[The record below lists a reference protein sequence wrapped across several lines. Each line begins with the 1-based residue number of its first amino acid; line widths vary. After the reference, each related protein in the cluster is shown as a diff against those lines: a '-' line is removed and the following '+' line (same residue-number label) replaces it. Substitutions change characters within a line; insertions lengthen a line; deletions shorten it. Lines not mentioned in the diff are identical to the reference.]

1 MKKVVNVGIGGRS
14 FILEEDAYF
23 RLDQYLELFRQRTQM
38 GYLTREVMEDL
49 ECRIAEIFTETLSSR
64 EEVVNLALVERVIAQ
79 LGMPDGEGAS
89 GSEFKYNEPYAGQ
102 KINKKLYRDSDNK
115 LVGGVCSGF
124 SCYFDVDVTVLRV
137 LFLAALILGG
147 FGFWIY
153 IVVWFVA
160 PMAKT
165 ASQKCEM
172 RGLPINAENLRR
184 FSNSK

>member
-14 FILEEDAYF
+14 FILEEDAYY

-49 ECRIAEIFTETLSSR
+49 ESRIAEIILESTSSR
-64 EEVVNLALVERVIAQ
+64 EEVVTYSLVERIIAQ

-89 GSEFKYNEPYAGQ
+89 GFEFKCNPEFSFTHG
-102 KINKKLYRDSDNK
+102 KKKLFRDSDNK
-115 LVGGVCSGF
+115 LIGGVCSGF
-124 SCYFDVDVTVLRV
+124 ACFFDVDVTVLRV
-137 LFLAALILGG
+137 LFLAALVLGG

-153 IVVWFVA
+153 VVVWFVA
-160 PMAKT
+160 PLAVT

-172 RGLPINAENLRR
+172 RGLPITAENLRR
-184 FSNSK
+184 FSNTK

>member
-1 MKKVVNVGIGGRS
+1 MKNATKEEQLQIMEKGGI
-14 FILEEDAYF
+14 ILS
-23 RLDQYLELFRQRTQM
+23 RT
-38 GYLTREVMEDL
+38 E
-49 ECRIAEIFTETLSSR
+49 
-64 EEVVNLALVERVIAQ
+64 
-79 LGMPDGEGAS
+79 
-89 GSEFKYNEPYAGQ
+89 